1 MSGAESSAVRQ
12 SKAQLWW
19 LFTSLTRR
27 DLAQRYRGTALG
39 SLWPF
44 LYAAILLAVFT
55 FVFSVILKVRWSTGT
70 DARPSEGAL
79 MIFTGL
85 VPFLFLSEVLIRAPS
100 CVAAVPNFVKKVRF
114 PLALLPAV
122 VVGSAALLALV
133 NSLILVIAVVA
144 LWSYVPATAALLPL
158 IFLPLAL
165 LGLGIAFLLASLGV
179 FFRDLAQITPLLAQ
193 LVMFLAPVC
202 YPASIVP
209 PAFADLVAWNPL
221 TWFLNAFRDLAL
233 DGRIPP
239 ASEWLVQTLTWFAFA
254 LLGLAFFWRTRRMFA
269 DLM

>member
-1 MSGAESSAVRQ
+1 VRQ
-12 SKAQLWW
+12 SPAQLWW

-44 LYAAILLAVFT
+44 LYAATLLAVFT
-55 FVFSVILKVRWSTGT
+55 FVFSVILKVRWSTGD

-79 MIFTGL
+79 MIFAGL
-85 VPFLFLSEVLIRAPS
+85 VPFLFISEVLIRAPL
-100 CVAAVPNFVKKVRF
+100 CIAAVPNYVRKVRF
-114 PLALLPAV
+114 PLALLPMV
-122 VVGSAALLALV
+122 VVGSAGLLALV
-133 NSLILVIAVVA
+133 NALILVLAA
-144 LWSYVPATAALLPL
+144 LFLWSYAPATVALLPL
-158 IFLPLAL
+158 VYLPLVL
-165 LGLGIAFLLASLGV
+165 LGLGLAFLLASLGV

-202 YPASIVP
+202 YPLSIVP
-209 PAFADLVAWNPL
+209 PAFANLVGWNPL
-221 TWFLNAFRDLAL
+221 TWFLKAFRDLAL

-239 ASEWLVQTLTWFAFA
+239 ATEWLVQTLLWLVFA
-254 LLGLAFFWRTRRMFA
+254 LVGLAFFWKTRRMFA

>member
-1 MSGAESSAVRQ
+1 VRQ
-12 SKAQLWW
+12 SPAQLWW

-55 FVFSVILKVRWSTGT
+55 FVFSVILKVRWSPGADT
-70 DARPSEGAL
+70 RPSESAL
-79 MIFTGL
+79 MIFAGL
-85 VPFLFLSEVLIRAPS
+85 VPFLFVSEVLIRAPS
-100 CVAAVPNFVKKVRF
+100 CIAAVPNFVRKVRF
-114 PLALLPAV
+114 PLALLPMV

-133 NSLILVIAVVA
+133 NSLILVIAVLV
-144 LWSYVPATAALLPL
+144 LWSSAPPTVALLPL
-158 IFLPLAL
+158 VYLPLVL
-165 LGLGIAFLLASLGV
+165 LGLGLAFLLASLGV

-202 YPASIVP
+202 YPLSIVP
-209 PAFADLVAWNPL
+209 PAFVDLVGWNPL
-221 TWFLNAFRDLAL
+221 TWFVNAFRDIVLE
-233 DGRIPP
+233 GRIPP
-239 ASEWLVQTLTWFAFA
+239 AAEWLVQILLWLLFT